1 MLIKFQ
7 YSYVKPFWI
16 WVLLILP
23 YLTSFGVAH
32 PVPDVPLRAFFKAD
46 KSVVIKIEIDPRCF
60 SEDPETEPYLRLDQY
75 LQLSQPVLDALRS
88 KAQKFVEQTVEISF
102 FPGLVDPPDWKFDF
116 TTFNSKKLGRSDD
129 PVMVTGSWNLGQ
141 IVDQTGY
148 QLRAL
153 PEGRLSIVFLNYYQ
167 EKSLPGLQVLFP
179 GETSRILDLTG
190 LSEATA
196 NDPSK
201 ELVKAIYSSEI
212 WTTFISFLRDG
223 FVHVVPLGADHILF
237 VLGLFLMSRKLRVL
251 IWQVSTFTVAH
262 TITLGLATLGL
273 VNVSGVLVEPIIA
286 GSIIVIALEN
296 IFLPRY
302 SPWRLL
308 VVFIFGLIH
317 GLGFAGALSR
327 LDLPDTSLLVSLVGF
342 NVGVEAGQLL
352 VIGIAFGLT
361 LWVRGSEQYR
371 KFVVLPASVSIA
383 VMGAY
388 WMIQRIYFQ

>member
-60 SEDPETEPYLRLDQY
+60 SEDPETEPYLRLNQY
-75 LQLSQPVLDALRS
+75 LQFSQPVLDALRS
-88 KAQKFVEQTVEISF
+88 KAQQFVEQTVKISF
-102 FPGLVDPPDWKFDF
+102 LPGSVDPPDWKFDF

-148 QLRAL
+148 QIRAL

-167 EKSLPGLQVLFP
+167 GKVLRGLQVLFP
-179 GETSRILDLTG
+179 GETSNILDLTG

>member
-60 SEDPETEPYLRLDQY
+60 SEDPETEPYLRLNQY
-75 LQLSQPVLDALRS
+75 LQFSQPVLDALRL
-88 KAQKFVEQTVEISF
+88 KAQQFVEQTVKISF
-102 FPGLVDPPDWKFDF
+102 LPGSVDPPDWKFDF

-148 QLRAL
+148 QIRAL

-212 WTTFISFLRDG
+212 WNTFISFLRNG

-273 VNVSGVLVEPIIA
+273 VNVSSFLVEPIIA

-327 LDLPDTSLLVSLVGF
+327 LDLPDISLLVSLIGF

-352 VIGIAFGLT
+352 VIGTAFGLT

-383 VMGAY
+383 AMGAY
-388 WMIQRIYFQ
+388 WMIERIYFQ